1 MPEQPKYTYYASLP
15 MTSIDVYIADEM
27 KIPLEETNYT
37 SIFDKLTWRNCDSR
51 DRRLDCSSL
60 AREKEREMLFRISFV
75 LQHYTALFAFRKSSD
90 DTL

>member
-37 SIFDKLTWRNCDSR
+37 SIFDKLSY
-51 DRRLDCSSL
+51 L
-60 AREKEREMLFRISFV
+60 
-75 LQHYTALFAFRKSSD
+75 
-90 DTL
+90 